1 MRMTGQLLRMAGL
14 LIEMIGLV
22 GVVLERGGD
31 QGLRVRIPGG
41 STISASWLAVAIG
54 FVVWLVATI
63 LLAATRPPGKGK
75 PPTWGL

>member
-1 MRMTGQLLRMAGL
+1 MRTTGQLLRMVGL

-22 GVVLERGGD
+22 GIALGRGGD
-31 QGLRVRIPGG
+31 QGLQVRIPGG

-63 LLAATRPPGKGK
+63 LLAATRPPRKGQ
-75 PPTWGL
+75 PPTWEL